1 MKKLLKANALNIV
14 LWGVLTFGISLFIS
28 IVPAA
33 IRTSDNFS
41 ETLKISIPFA
51 IAFLIL
57 FWITAFYILTEKLK
71 TKNAIIKKFSLK
83 ESEFTEVIVS
93 DSILFP
99 FESSILI
106 DAIKLIS
113 NGTFD
118 IESVINIEED
128 KLALPY
134 DNITPACYTLVKI
147 FKELEGTFY
156 LFLDDNYD
164 IFLALKSKENELLS
178 ITKLNSEK
186 NFEGVLNGF
195 SVVDDGD

>member
-1 MKKLLKANALNIV
+1 MKKLLKANATNII
-14 LWGVLTFGISLFIS
+14 LFAVLTFGISLFIS

-33 IRTSDNFS
+33 IRTSTNFS
-41 ETLKISIPFA
+41 ETLKISIPVA

-57 FWITAFYILTEKLK
+57 FWITGFYILTEMLK
-71 TKNAIIKKFSLK
+71 TRNAIIKKFSLK
-83 ESEFTEVIVS
+83 ENEFTKVIVS
-93 DSILFP
+93 DSLLFP

-118 IESVINIEED
+118 IESVVNIEED
-128 KLALPY
+128 NLILPY

-147 FKELEGTFY
+147 FKELEGNFY

-164 IFLALKSKENELLS
+164 IFLALKTKENELLS
-178 ITKLNSEK
+178 TTKLNSEK
-186 NFEGVLNGF
+186 IFKDVLNGF
-195 SVVDDGD
+195 STVDDED

>member
-1 MKKLLKANALNIV
+1 MKKLLKANATNII
-14 LWGVLTFGISLFIS
+14 LFAVLTFGISLFIS

-33 IRTSDNFS
+33 IRTSTNFS
-41 ETLKISIPFA
+41 ETLKISIPVA

-57 FWITAFYILTEKLK
+57 FWITGFYILTEVLK

-83 ESEFTEVIVS
+83 ENEFTKVIVS
-93 DSILFP
+93 DSLLFP

-118 IESVINIEED
+118 IESVVNLEENN
-128 KLALPY
+128 LTLPY

-147 FKELEGTFY
+147 FKELEGNFY

-164 IFLALKSKENELLS
+164 IFLALKTKENELLS
-178 ITKLNSEK
+178 TTKLNSEK
-186 NFEGVLNGF
+186 IFKDVLNGF
-195 SVVDDGD
+195 STVDDED